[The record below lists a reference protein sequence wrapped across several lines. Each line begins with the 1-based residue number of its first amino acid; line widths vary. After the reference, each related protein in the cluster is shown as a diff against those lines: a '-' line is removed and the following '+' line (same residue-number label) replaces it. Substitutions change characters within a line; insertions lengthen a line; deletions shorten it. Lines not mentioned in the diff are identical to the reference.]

1 MVFDIEFN
9 AGLVFGL
16 NVDSVYMVEREED
29 APNFNEEPNTVIYLH
44 LGVIT
49 IAMLFT

>member
-1 MVFDIEFN
+1 MFDIEFN

-16 NVDSVYMVEREED
+16 NVDTVYVVENEGD
-29 APNFNEEPNTVIYLH
+29 NPNFEEEANTVIYLH

-49 IAMLFT
+49 VAMILA